1 MTMTAFEETLK
12 MKCAPLDGM
21 LCDLKRSDA
30 AMKEFTTKRDVLGS
44 KLWAESAK
52 LMVDGYKSQLLQ
64 AIVMIEDLKTFIN
77 SDDSKSELKDN
88 MLAQLNEWLA
98 IYKEEYERNKK
109 MRDLV
114 RQLDNKKNELV

>member
-1 MTMTAFEETLK
+1 MADFEKELK
-12 MKCAPLDGM
+12 ARCAPLDGM

-44 KLWAESAK
+44 ELWAESAK

-64 AIVMIEDLKTFIN
+64 AIVMIEDIKNFIN
-77 SDDSKSELKDN
+77 SDDSRSELKDN

-109 MRDLV
+109 IRDMVKL
-114 RQLDNKKNELV
+114 LDNKKNVMV

>member
-1 MTMTAFEETLK
+1 MTNFEEALK
-12 MKCAPLDGM
+12 MKCVPLDEM
-21 LCDLKRSDA
+21 LCELKKSDET
-30 AMKEFTTKRDVLGS
+30 MKEFTTKRDVLGS
-44 KLWAESAK
+44 DLWSESAK

-77 SDDSKSELKDN
+77 GDDSRSELKDN

-109 MRDLV
+109 IRDMVKL
-114 RQLDNKKNELV
+114 LDNKKNVMV